1 MSYFDNP
8 QCPHCGYDFDSSQ
21 EYDEAQIEFGND
33 DGTTLL
39 ECPKCGE
46 QFRVNIE
53 DVEGL
58 IE

>member
-8 QCPHCGYDFDSSQ
+8 QCPHCGYDFDSYE
-21 EYDEAQIEFGND
+21 EYCDAQMEFGD
-33 DGTTLL
+33 DGTELL
-39 ECPKCGE
+39 ECPKCGK
-46 QFRVNIE
+46 QFRVNTE